1 MLMSS
6 NSENDE
12 GDCGSFMGREDEG
25 GIPPLK
31 GVQGDVPLA
40 SFEFSPSRTSR
51 EVFSRLHPVAAA
63 PFKGGI

>member
-1 MLMSS
+1 MGSQ
-6 NSENDE
+6 DE
-12 GDCGSFMGREDEG
+12 R

-40 SFEFSPSRTSR
+40 RFEFFPSRTSR

-63 PFKGGI
+63 PFKFKGGI